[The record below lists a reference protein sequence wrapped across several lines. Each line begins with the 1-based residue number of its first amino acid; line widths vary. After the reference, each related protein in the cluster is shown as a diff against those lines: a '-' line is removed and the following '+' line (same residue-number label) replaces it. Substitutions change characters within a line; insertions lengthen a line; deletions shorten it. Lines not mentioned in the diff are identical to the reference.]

1 MLTFKQ
7 FCDLN
12 EAAKAKTTT
21 STLPMLVF
29 KRRAVRVF
37 PDGKEVAAYYS
48 SEINKTLIY
57 PNTFSGS

>member
-1 MLTFKQ
+1 MLTFQQ
-7 FCDLN
+7 FIKLS
-12 EAAKAKTTT
+12 EATKAKTQT

-48 SEINKTLIY
+48 SEINKTLIF
-57 PNTFSGS
+57 PNTFSE